1 MEPEQLSLL
10 IPILSVVLGLGLAGL
25 SLYFRHSRNRMYH
38 LERMA
43 AIEKNVQLPENFFVE
58 PETRRATYLLRGLIF
73 MVVGIGLAAFFIAM
87 WFMEKND
94 PETLAVAF
102 IGLIPI
108 GVGVSY
114 LIVYRRTPE
123 KPGTAVER

>member
-43 AIEKNVQLPENFFVE
+43 AIEKNIQLPENFFVE
-58 PETRRATYLLRGLIF
+58 PETRRTTYLLRGLIF
-73 MVVGIGLAAFFIAM
+73 IAIGVGLAAFFIAL
-87 WFMEKND
+87 WFFEKND
-94 PETLAVAF
+94 PETLAVAA

-114 LIVYRRTPE
+114 LVVYRRAPETPGAAE
-123 KPGTAVER
+123 AR

>member
-1 MEPEQLSLL
+1 MEPEQLELL
-10 IPILSVVLGLGLAGL
+10 IPILAVVLSLGLAGL
-25 SLYFRHSRNRMYH
+25 SLYFRHTRNRMYH

-58 PETRRATYLLRGLIF
+58 PETRRTTYLLRGLIF
-73 MVVGIGLAAFFIAM
+73 IAIGVGLAAFFIAL
-87 WFMEKND
+87 WFFEKND
-94 PETLAVAF
+94 PETLAVATV
-102 IGLIPI
+102 GLIPI

-114 LIVYRRTPE
+114 LIVYRREPE